1 MKKTIL
7 ILTLLLFTAKTY
19 SQTTHL
25 IECVTKGTGG
35 TLITYPVA
43 SVFQLVNDQFYY
55 LETVSTQGDTLFI
68 SNLDTGKYIIHVFP
82 DTGSLSFNSY
92 LPTYF
97 GDSLNW
103 QHADT
108 MHLTSDTIVSINL
121 QAAPSYVSPDVTWNT
136 GTDTIMGNIT
146 VTGDSAAR
154 LMAGSV
160 VAPGAVVNL
169 YDNSGQWLTYTYSDA
184 SGNYEFTSIA
194 SGTYT
199 VKVQYTGMNPIT
211 QNLTVNSS
219 TTNASLTVAR
229 YTGSSGVTSVAQN
242 NSLQNFNVYPN
253 PVKDILNIGFNS
265 STDNFQYNLTDVTGK
280 QVKNG
285 SGAGSINISELNKGI
300 YILKIQSDN
309 TVSFAQIIVE

>member
-1 MKKTIL
+1 
-7 ILTLLLFTAKTY
+7 
-19 SQTTHL
+19 
-25 IECVTKGTGG
+25 
-35 TLITYPVA
+35 
-43 SVFQLVNDQFYY
+43 FYY

-184 SGNYEFTSIA
+184 SGNYEFTSIS

-309 TVSFAQIIVE
+309 TVSFAQIIV